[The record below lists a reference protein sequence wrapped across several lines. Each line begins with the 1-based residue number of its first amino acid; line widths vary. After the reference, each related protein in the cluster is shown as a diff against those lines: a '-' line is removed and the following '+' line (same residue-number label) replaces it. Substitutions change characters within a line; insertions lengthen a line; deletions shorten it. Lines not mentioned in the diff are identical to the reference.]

1 LKLLI
6 VGGFLGAGKTT
17 LILRLANEL
26 PGLGLGKIALV
37 VNDFGKIGID
47 GQVLGATG
55 LEVRQLYSGC
65 ICCQLGLDFL
75 RTLQTLEQEYNPD
88 LVVLEPSG
96 VAEPGNILR
105 LMPDYR
111 GKPLEM
117 VRSVIVA
124 DSAQLPMLLEAL
136 EPLIS
141 AQLIGADVVVLNK
154 IDEASPGELAAAE
167 EAVRSVVPAAR
178 LVAISAETGQNVET
192 LYEEMLR

>member
-1 LKLLI
+1 LKLLL

-26 PGLGLGKIALV
+26 PVRGLGNIALV

-65 ICCQLGLDFL
+65 ICCQLGMDFL
-75 RTLQTLEQEYNPD
+75 KSLQALEQEYSPD

-105 LMPDYR
+105 LMPDYQ

-124 DSAQLPMLLEAL
+124 DSAQLPMLLDAL

-141 AQLIGADVVVLNK
+141 AQLAGADVVVLNK
-154 IDEASPGELAAAE
+154 IDEASPGELEAAE
-167 EAVRSVVPAAR
+167 KAVRSVVPAAR
-178 LVAISAETGQNVET
+178 LVAISAETGQNLEA